1 MSLAAPGRLVAV
13 LRWSHFVLADEI
25 DVHVSQLRRYEAGTS
40 QRLSTSSA
48 GSPSRSTSASMCSS
62 STRTSEPS
70 PDDIAHHLEALNQLD
85 PDEQAGIRALI
96 EGALLRHQARK
107 LAG

>member
-1 MSLAAPGRLVAV
+1 MLIF
-13 LRWSHFVLADEI
+13 HEDE
-25 DVHVSQLRRYEAGTS
+25 
-40 QRLSTSSA
+40 
-48 GSPSRSTSASMCSS
+48 
-62 STRTSEPS
+62 RTI

-96 EGALLRHQARK
+96 EGALLRHEARK